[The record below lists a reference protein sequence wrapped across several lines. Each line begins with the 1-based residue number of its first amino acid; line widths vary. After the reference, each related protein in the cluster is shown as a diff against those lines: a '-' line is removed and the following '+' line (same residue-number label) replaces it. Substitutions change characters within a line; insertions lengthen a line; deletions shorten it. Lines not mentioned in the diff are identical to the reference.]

1 MFGVGAALP
10 IVLAYDRHRFTQGG
24 DVRGRCAVVQAGVL
38 LALVLLTAGA
48 AGRPEMRMKPDPTS
62 AVPRQE
68 RSQGGIVRGP
78 TDARRIA
85 IEFTGH
91 EFAEGG
97 DVILDQLRRHGAKA
111 SFFFTGDFLRRETFA
126 PLVRRILADGHY
138 LGPHSD
144 KHLLYCGWEASR
156 PTLVAR
162 GAFRRDLE
170 DNLRELER
178 LGVRRAD
185 VPYWVPPYEWYND
198 EVARWSAEVGPLI
211 VNFTPGTRANAD
223 YTGERDKNFVSS
235 QAIVESI
242 LARER
247 SDPHGLNGFLLL
259 MHVGAG
265 PGRRDKL
272 HDRLGELLD
281 TLAARGYRFV
291 RVDTLLGPK
300 PQPPAPSPQPLAS
313 P

>member
-1 MFGVGAALP
+1 VVRAGA
-10 IVLAYDRHRFTQGG
+10 
-24 DVRGRCAVVQAGVL
+24 L
-38 LALVLLTAGA
+38 LGLVLLMAGA
-48 AGRPEMRMKPDPTS
+48 AGRPAVRPEPNPTS
-62 AVPRQE
+62 TVPRQE
-68 RSQGGIVRGP
+68 RSHGGIVRGP
-78 TDARRIA
+78 SDARRIA

-97 DVILDQLRRHGAKA
+97 EVILDQLRRRGAKA
-111 SFFFTGDFLRRETFA
+111 SFFFTGDFLRREAFA
-126 PLVRRILADGHY
+126 PLVRRILAEGHY

-162 GAFRRDLE
+162 DVFRRDLE

-178 LGVRRAD
+178 FGVRRAD

-198 EVARWSAEVGPLI
+198 EVARWSAEAGPLI

-223 YTGERDKNFVSS
+223 YTGDRDTNFISS
-235 QAIVESI
+235 QAIIESI
-242 LARER
+242 LAREK

-265 PGRRDKL
+265 PGRSDKL
-272 HDRLGELLD
+272 YDRLGELLD
-281 TLAARGYRFV
+281 ALAARGYRFV
-291 RVDTLLGPK
+291 RVDTLLPN
-300 PQPPAPSPQPLAS
+300 PDPPSPFSAFVLRS
-313 P
+313 RL